1 MPRFS
6 PQSLTAYDTL
16 HPDLQRVCDAAI
28 RVTDFSIL
36 CGHRDEVAQ
45 ELAYLRGASKLHWPH
60 SRHNTSPS
68 SAMDLVP
75 YPLDW
80 DDSRSFHALAGVILT
95 IAEQLGVGLVWGG
108 NWAMKDLPHYELAG

>member
-1 MPRFS
+1 
-6 PQSLTAYDTL
+6 
-16 HPDLQRVCDAAI
+16 
-28 RVTDFSIL
+28 
-36 CGHRDEVAQ
+36 
-45 ELAYLRGASKLHWPH
+45 
-60 SRHNTSPS
+60 
-68 SAMDLVP
+68 MDLVP